1 MEIITLPIVMFG
13 CFSLLSANVAA
24 QELQESY
31 IKWSNFS
38 SYKLPSAISTWKS
51 KKQITEDDN
60 FFISRVKP
68 KKRFRNAATQ
78 VRQNLKEADDKRLI
92 AWIPFNDPKKKGGLQ
107 KLFYTHPPISDRI
120 ERLKNM

>member
-31 IKWSNFS
+31 IKWSNSS
-38 SYKLPSAISTWKS
+38 SYKVPSAISTWKS

-68 KKRFRNAATQ
+68 K
-78 VRQNLKEADDKRLI
+78 
-92 AWIPFNDPKKKGGLQ
+92 
-107 KLFYTHPPISDRI
+107 
-120 ERLKNM
+120 